1 MTSSENM
8 NRSKMFSEAV
18 ERMKLMNVN
27 SCDWQTMEQNKEIHF
42 KIVVNHREKSVRRK
56 EITEED
62 QQLITRIE
70 AKYNLIIYY
79 FIQDE
84 GIWPDG
90 CSFPR
95 YTCLYV
101 SNNVDEYEMLRD
113 ECILH
118 CGTVPAYIVNME
130 DMDCSEFAEIAF
142 YNVGG
147 CLINIS

>member
-1 MTSSENM
+1 MTSNENV

-18 ERMKLMNVN
+18 KRMELMNVN
-27 SCDWQTMEQNKEIHF
+27 SYDTNTIEQNKDIDF
-42 KIVVNHREKSVRRK
+42 KIVVNHLEKSVRKK
-56 EITEED
+56 ELNEEER
-62 QQLITRIE
+62 QLITDIE
-70 AKYNLIIYY
+70 AKYNLVIYY

-90 CSFPR
+90 CNFPR

-101 SNNVDEYEMLRD
+101 SDNVNEYEMLRD
-113 ECILH
+113 ECILR

-147 CLINIS
+147 YLINLS